1 MIYLIT
7 KMIAYLIAASLIGL
21 SLGWILRSIGVEKS
35 KKLLEYSHQDKLD
48 AITEQHQEE
57 LAEFAETAKQSRA
70 NSQRLETNNK
80 ALRETIH
87 SNAAVLESAQTEVSQ
102 LLTKLKT
109 SDAFNKEILAVTGH
123 SAEEFDKTMEV
134 QEHSLDT
141 SNMALS
147 ESTLDDSLVSTQ
159 DRTMTEAE
167 SICDSEIVDDTEQ
180 ATVLTDEKEQTNAPE
195 EPVEITMGNLWSHI
209 GQVVGTKKTKN

>member
-21 SLGWILRSIGVEKS
+21 ALGWILRSIGVDKS
-35 KKLLEYSHQDKLD
+35 KKLVEYSHQDKLD
-48 AITEQHQEE
+48 AMTEQHQEE
-57 LAEFAETAKQSRA
+57 LAEFAEAAKQSR
-70 NSQRLETNNK
+70 SDFQRLETNNK
-80 ALRETIH
+80 ALRDTIQNN
-87 SNAAVLESAQTEVSQ
+87 STALELAQTEVNQ

-134 QEHSLDT
+134 QDQSLDS
-141 SNMALS
+141 SNLELT

-159 DRTMTEAE
+159 DKTMTEADNL
-167 SICDSEIVDDTEQ
+167 CDAEIVDDTQ
-180 ATVLTDEKEQTNAPE
+180 NTVNPVEESESQ

>member
-21 SLGWILRSIGVEKS
+21 ALGWILRSIGVDKS
-35 KKLLEYSHQDKLD
+35 KKLVEYSHQDKLD
-48 AITEQHQEE
+48 AMTEQHQEE
-57 LAEFAETAKQSRA
+57 LAEFAETAKRSR
-70 NSQRLETNNK
+70 SDFQRLETNNK
-80 ALRETIH
+80 ALRDTIQNN
-87 SNAAVLESAQTEVSQ
+87 STALELAQTEVNQ

-134 QEHSLDT
+134 QDQSLDS
-141 SNMALS
+141 SNLELA

-159 DRTMTEAE
+159 DKTMTEADNL
-167 SICDSEIVDDTEQ
+167 CDAEIVDDTQ
-180 ATVLTDEKEQTNAPE
+180 NTVNSVEKSESQ